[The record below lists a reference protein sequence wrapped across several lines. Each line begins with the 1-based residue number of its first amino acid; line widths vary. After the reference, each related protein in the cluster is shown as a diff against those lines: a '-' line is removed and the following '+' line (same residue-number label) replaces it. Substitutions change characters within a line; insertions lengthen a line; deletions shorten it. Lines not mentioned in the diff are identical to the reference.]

1 MNNVSQHDEQ
11 ESVISNDI
19 DDTRAEATRTALGEP
34 SASGALGLYGR
45 VAALAGLAMAVAVP
59 LSLMVVYGTGEPTTV
74 TFVI

>member
-11 ESVISNDI
+11 ESVISNDTE
-19 DDTRAEATRTALGEP
+19 DTRAQATRTALGEP
-34 SASGALGLYGR
+34 AASGPFALYGR